1 MPSHGKRSPSQLP
14 TSARDARAEVPSN
27 TNNHSKRAAPPPSG
41 SMSNGTRTVRQYN
54 VSQSECFASGS
65 RDVEIPFD
73 GGSFQHQRLAM
84 FESRHR
90 LDDGALYARFQ
101 DSTLTTTANSDE
113 VARIAFHQTRAAKA
127 IHQFD
132 NTFNSNK

>member
-1 MPSHGKRSPSQLP
+1 
-14 TSARDARAEVPSN
+14 
-27 TNNHSKRAAPPPSG
+27 
-41 SMSNGTRTVRQYN
+41 MSNGTRAVGQYN
-54 VSQSECFASGS
+54 LSQSGCIASGS
-65 RDVEIPFD
+65 RDVEILFD
-73 GGSFQHQRLAM
+73 DGSFQHQRLAM

-101 DSTLTTTANSDE
+101 DSTLTTTANNNE
-113 VARIAFHQTRAAKA
+113 VARIAFHQTRAAEA